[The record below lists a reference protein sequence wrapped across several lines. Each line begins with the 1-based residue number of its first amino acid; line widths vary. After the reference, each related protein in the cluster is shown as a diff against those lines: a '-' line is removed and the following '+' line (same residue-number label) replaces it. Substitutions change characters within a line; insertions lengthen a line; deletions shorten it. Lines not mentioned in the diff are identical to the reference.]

1 MNGEEAFSEKAI
13 RRKNANNREFRRK
26 RKEIRLRRPDS
37 KAERQKRA
45 RIKIVNGFG
54 NRDGRGKA
62 AEPEQRERLYQIRFY
77 RGVRSMNGEEA
88 FSEKAIRRKNAN
100 NREFRRK
107 RKEIRLRRPDSK
119 AERQKRARIKI
130 VNGFGNRDGRGKAA
144 EPEQRERL
152 YQIRFYRGVRSM
164 NG

>member
-1 MNGEEAFSEKAI
+1 MIVQTTEEAFSEKAI

-77 RGVRSMNGEEA
+77 RGVRSMNG
-88 FSEKAIRRKNAN
+88 
-100 NREFRRK
+100 
-107 RKEIRLRRPDSK
+107 
-119 AERQKRARIKI
+119 
-130 VNGFGNRDGRGKAA
+130 
-144 EPEQRERL
+144 
-152 YQIRFYRGVRSM
+152 
-164 NG
+164 